1 MEPLPLAHEATQ
13 RAEPAAGAL
22 PSAEPASF
30 AEPRRDR
37 DLAGRLEADGLVFLP
52 ETSFRLTPDEQRFLA
67 PTICDSRS
75 KNVSYDPTTGR
86 VSGTSLRGAELSG
99 LAALMSRYA
108 FWAEALVADLA
119 PSYLGALQRGRTS
132 LRPRSVEEAPLS
144 RRRDDRRLHAD
155 SFPSQPTGGRRLL
168 RVFSN
173 INPDG
178 LPRVWQIGEPFETY
192 ARRWLPRAHP
202 LRPGEAWLLEQLK
215 ITKARRTPYDAMM
228 LALHDA

>member
-75 KNVSYDPTTGR
+75 KNVSYDP
-86 VSGTSLRGAELSG
+86 ALSWG
-99 LAALMSRYA
+99 QES
-108 FWAEALVADLA
+108 
-119 PSYLGALQRGRTS
+119 SC
-132 LRPRSVEEAPLS
+132 
-144 RRRDDRRLHAD
+144 
-155 SFPSQPTGGRRLL
+155 SFPTADYS
-168 RVFSN
+168 S
-173 INPDG
+173 
-178 LPRVWQIGEPFETY
+178 
-192 ARRWLPRAHP
+192 
-202 LRPGEAWLLEQLK
+202 
-215 ITKARRTPYDAMM
+215 
-228 LALHDA
+228 LH